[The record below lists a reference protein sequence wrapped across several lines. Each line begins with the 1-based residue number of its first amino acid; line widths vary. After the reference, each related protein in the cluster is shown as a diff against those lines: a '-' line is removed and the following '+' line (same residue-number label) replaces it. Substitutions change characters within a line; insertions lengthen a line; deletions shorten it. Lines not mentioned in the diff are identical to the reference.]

1 MGTGTSDTSNLTD
14 IFILIGI
21 YCNNNVFYA
30 AWKGWTLDMIT
41 VLSTIVVFLI
51 IIMVHEFGHFVAAKS
66 LGVTVQEFAIGF
78 GPTIWKKQGKETL
91 YSVRLLPIGGFCKM
105 EGEDEDSQSEGALN
119 NKPVWKRLIIISAG
133 AIVNIL
139 IGLLIFFLI
148 FTQFEQIPTLEIAEI
163 SEGSPAQ
170 QILEPG
176 DVIRSINGR
185 NVYYYKDFK
194 FILSNEAAGPVSIEV
209 ERDGQ
214 QRQFTITPQYNEAD
228 QTYFI
233 GVTLASKT
241 LTFLEKLKYCFY
253 ETFFVIRLVI
263 YSFIMLIT
271 GQVPISEMSGPVG
284 ASTVIGTAAK
294 TNWLSLFNIFAVLS
308 INIGIFNL
316 IPFPALDGGRILF
329 LLIELVRRKPIP
341 AEKEGYVHFVG
352 LIILFGLMIFITYSD
367 IAKLITP
374 LFQNGG

>member
-14 IFILIGI
+14 IFVLIGI